1 MTDEGDASNTEVRM
15 ATSLS
20 TIRLLYDYNRWA
32 NNRMLVACESL
43 TLEQWG
49 RDLGCSWGSA
59 HGLLTHM
66 FAAEVIWL
74 ERWKG
79 SSPVVLHQPAEFPT
93 FAELEKAWVRT
104 QLDMLEFIDTL
115 TEKGLGDDVTYVNT
129 RGETHTFPLGHL
141 MLHLANHSNHHR
153 GELVSMLSMLNVP
166 HPEDDLLAYLR
177 EKKKSG

>member
-1 MTDEGDASNTEVRM
+1 M
-15 ATSLS
+15 ANSLS
-20 TIRLLYDYNRWA
+20 TIRLLYGYNRWA

-49 RDLGCSWGSA
+49 RDIGHSWGSV

-79 SSPVVLHQPAEFPT
+79 SSPTALHQPAEFPT
-93 FAELEKAWVRT
+93 FAELEKVWVRT
-104 QLDMLEFIDTL
+104 QLDVMDFIDSLSEKTL
-115 TEKGLGDDVTYVNT
+115 AHDVVYTNT

-153 GELVSMLSMLNVP
+153 GELASMLAILSVS

-177 EKKKSG
+177 ELKK